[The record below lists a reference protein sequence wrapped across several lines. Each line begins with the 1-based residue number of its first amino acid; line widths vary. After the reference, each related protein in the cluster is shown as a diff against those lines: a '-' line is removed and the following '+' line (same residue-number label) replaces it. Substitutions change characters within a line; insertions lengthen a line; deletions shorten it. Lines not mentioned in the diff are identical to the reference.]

1 VRTLVLQLV
10 LPALFLLFGGTA
22 LLIAR
27 ERGRVP
33 RDYRLSWLLT
43 GATFTLYGLVIGI
56 QNACAAWAYV
66 AGPGSRAL
74 ELYLRYAPLGNHS
87 RTFGSYAYC
96 LAMLGLA
103 FSPRLRNTG
112 RVWLLAGLVA
122 AGMMVGAAYGW
133 REGAFVR
140 QVHYTAVAMMTALEL
155 ILLLAMLFA
164 TLVVPTVDRL
174 HWFAVG
180 LHTFGVALNILWYV
194 GLLGIGFGWAPAPWL
209 MAAYRVM
216 FAGAMAGLAVRRLIL
231 ARKGVPVPG
240 LIDSG
245 EGAPVMAT
253 R

>member
-1 VRTLVLQLV
+1 MRTLILQLV
-10 LPALFLLFGGTA
+10 LPALFLVFAGTA

-27 ERGRVP
+27 QKGVP

-43 GATFTLYGLVIGI
+43 GATFALYGLVTGI

-66 AGPGSRAL
+66 AGVGSPVL
-74 ELYLRYAPLGNHS
+74 EAYLRYAPVGNHS
-87 RTFGSYAYC
+87 RTFGTYAYC

-103 FSPRLRNTG
+103 LSPSLRSPRK
-112 RVWLLAGLVA
+112 VWLLVGFVA
-122 AGMMVGAAYGW
+122 AGMAVGAAYGW

-140 QVHYTAVAMMTALEL
+140 QVHYTAVAMLTALEL

-194 GLLGIGFGWAPAPWL
+194 GLLGIGFGWAPAPWV
-209 MAAYRVM
+209 MAAYRVL
-216 FAGAMAGLAVRRLIL
+216 FTGAMAAVAGRRLVL

-240 LIDSG
+240 LMDSG
-245 EGAPVMAT
+245 AGAPAMVP